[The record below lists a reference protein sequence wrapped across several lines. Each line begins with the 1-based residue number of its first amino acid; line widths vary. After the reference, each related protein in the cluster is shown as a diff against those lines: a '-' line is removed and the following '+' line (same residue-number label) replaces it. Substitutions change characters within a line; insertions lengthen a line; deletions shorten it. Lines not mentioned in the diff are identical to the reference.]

1 MVILH
6 IASITENLFS
16 GVCIVVP
23 QHIKVQQNIENVGL
37 LNIRNKMISGVEHQ
51 FKFEKPFNLD
61 KLSDPFSRPD
71 IVIFHE
77 VYHTEYLVIS
87 KELSKS
93 RIPYVIVPHGSLTHG
108 AQSKK
113 RLKKIV
119 ANMLLFNRFINQA
132 SAIQCLSNGE
142 LDTTT
147 FGERKFICTNGVAVP
162 NVRKISFNK
171 KTVDFLYIGR
181 LDAFIKGL
189 DLMLEAV
196 RRKYD
201 FFKLH
206 DCTLSIYGPDLNG
219 RYAHVESL
227 IRENGIEDVVS
238 MNHEIIGDSKVQRLL
253 EADIFVQTSRLEGMP
268 LGILEALSYG
278 LPCLATEGT
287 NLGNQ
292 IRQSNSGWEAKT
304 NAEDIAKM
312 MERAVLERDTWKDK
326 SDNAI
331 AYIKENFQWSKI
343 AENTIDSY
351 KEICGI

>member
-6 IASITENLFS
+6 IASITEYLFS
-16 GVCIVVP
+16 GVCVVVP
-23 QHIKVQQNIENVGL
+23 QHIKVQQNYESVGL
-37 LNIRNKMISGVEHQ
+37 LNINNKVVSGVEHQ
-51 FKFEKPFNLD
+51 LKFEKPFCLE
-61 KLSDPFSRPD
+61 KLYDPFSMPD

-77 VYHTEYLVIS
+77 VYHTAYLVIS
-87 KELSKS
+87 KELYKNK
-93 RIPYVIVPHGSLTHG
+93 IPYVIVPHGSLTNG

-113 RLKKIV
+113 RLKKIA

-142 LDTTT
+142 LETTA

-162 NVRKISFNK
+162 NVRKMSFNK
-171 KTVDFLYIGR
+171 KKVDFIYIGR
-181 LDAFIKGL
+181 LEAFTKGL

-196 RRKYD
+196 RLKHD
-201 FFKLH
+201 FFKSH
-206 DCTLSIYGPDLNG
+206 GCTLSIYGPDLNG
-219 RYAHVESL
+219 RYARVESL
-227 IRENGIEDVVS
+227 IRENGIEDVVY
-238 MNHEIIGDSKVQRLL
+238 MNREIIGDSKVQRLL

-312 MERAVLERDTWKDK
+312 MERAVLERDMWQEK

-331 AYIKENFQWSKI
+331 AYIKENFLWSKI
-343 AENTIDSY
+343 AENTIDAY
-351 KEICGI
+351 KEICSL